1 MYIRM
6 FWCCGKVDVIE
17 PVRSDKLEVDV
28 AVAAKPIVLVSRAP
42 DLENQIVVVKKDIE
56 VADIAESAVA
66 AYAETEFSDKAIVA
80 LLGMAFFATAAYIV
94 MNSTPDETFYID
106 APPDL

>member
-1 MYIRM
+1 M
-6 FWCCGKVDVIE
+6 WCCGKVDVIE
-17 PVRSDKLEVDV
+17 PVRTDTLKVDV
-28 AVAAKPIVLVSRAP
+28 AIASKPIVLVSRA
-42 DLENQIVVVKKDIE
+42 DLENQIIVVKKDVE
-56 VADIAESAVA
+56 VADIAEAAVA